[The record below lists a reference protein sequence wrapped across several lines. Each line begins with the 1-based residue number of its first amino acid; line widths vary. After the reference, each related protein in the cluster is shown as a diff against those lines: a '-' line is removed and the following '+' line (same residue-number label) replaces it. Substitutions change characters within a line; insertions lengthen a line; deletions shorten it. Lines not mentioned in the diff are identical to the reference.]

1 MMFKANMPEPE
12 FIHQRASICE
22 MEPKT
27 NNLHSILLL
36 QIYQFNPVFYKQ
48 CPEHQEK
55 KNSVGNQIVTAIPPM
70 KTGERGKKILEGHA
84 CFALGF
90 GMGTDSHSIS
100 NVM

>member
-1 MMFKANMPEPE
+1 MPEPE

-48 CPEHQEK
+48 CPELQEK
-55 KNSVGNQIVTAIPPM
+55 EISRKPNRHRHPSNENRREREENS
-70 KTGERGKKILEGHA
+70 
-84 CFALGF
+84 
-90 GMGTDSHSIS
+90 
-100 NVM
+100 

>member
-1 MMFKANMPEPE
+1 MN
-12 FIHQRASICE
+12 IR
-22 MEPKT
+22 
-27 NNLHSILLL
+27 
-36 QIYQFNPVFYKQ
+36 
-48 CPEHQEK
+48 EK
-55 KNSVGNQIVTAIPPM
+55 KSVGNQIATAIPPM